1 MRIPKPLDVIQHNEH
16 KVSLRLA
23 VADDLI
29 YFPGHF
35 PSRLVL
41 PGVVMVD
48 WAVSFAEQY
57 LPIRIEFSALETIKF
72 KQVVLP
78 PQEIN
83 LHLEYKPKH
92 GKLYYRV
99 DSTQGEHSSGKISQA
114 KEVSND

>member
-1 MRIPKPLDVIQHNEH
+1 MRIPKPLDVIQHNAH
-16 KVSLRLA
+16 KVSLRL
-23 VADDLI
+23 VVEEDLI

-35 PSRLVL
+35 PPQLVL

-57 LPIRIEFSALETIKF
+57 LPIRIQFSALETIKF

-78 PQEIN
+78 PQDIN
-83 LHLEYKPKH
+83 LHLEYKATQ

-99 DSTQGEHSSGKISQA
+99 DSARGEHSSGKISHAQ
-114 KEVSND
+114 EVTHD

>member
-1 MRIPKPLDVIQHNEH
+1 MRIPKLLDVVQHSAH
-16 KVSLRLA
+16 KVSLRL
-23 VADDLI
+23 VVEEDLI

-35 PSRLVL
+35 PQQLVL

-83 LHLEYKPKH
+83 LHLEYKPSL

-99 DSTQGEHSSGKISQA
+99 DSASGEHSSGKISQA
-114 KEVSND
+114 KDISND